1 MFHFIFYRSSCSSA
15 FMLDSFV
22 CQLPCRAT
30 RCCLRPG
37 ALAYSH
43 TRGGALGPGARWRLI
58 SARPAAAGPA
68 RGVRDRPRRHDI
80 AAARRWRW
88 RRACARLE
96 QSKADRS
103 ASDAEQ
109 PMLSLSL
116 SPSSLIG
123 GGAPFVQNESVS
135 SFLGTLSET
144 DGV

>member
-1 MFHFIFYRSSCSSA
+1 M
-15 FMLDSFV
+15 
-22 CQLPCRAT
+22 
-30 RCCLRPG
+30 
-37 ALAYSH
+37 
-43 TRGGALGPGARWRLI
+43 
-58 SARPAAAGPA
+58 
-68 RGVRDRPRRHDI
+68 RDRPRRHDI

-96 QSKADRS
+96 QSKADGS

-109 PMLSLSL
+109 PMLSLSLSLSL